1 MSEAVKDHFLRGVD
15 SIKNSINLKKAK
27 LVQLGVFLIGTL
39 MILLLFIW
47 SYSKIT
53 LSGSN
58 CRNIEKNKLDTS
70 ELKAYDYT
78 KKQEPIDDDEKTYG
92 DYRLRDFYVKT
103 AYNCCASGSFSH
115 DFVNE
120 CAIENC
126 IQLGAR
132 CLDFEVYSFDGN
144 PIISVSTDKNFGVKE
159 TYNYLEFDRIIGKI
173 RDMAFTSG
181 VNSAGNISTDPL
193 ILHFRIKTEHKNI
206 LDSMADSLNKNLYDR
221 LLSRRYSYKYN
232 GKDLGNVEMKYLKG
246 KVIIM
251 VNKLEPLNIEET
263 KLYEYV
269 NIISGGEN
277 MRLMRYKE
285 VTLSGVLEEIRD
297 FNKEKMTICIP
308 DMNANPEN
316 MDWSQLSHKMVSGMK
331 YDVDLKKEVPAIIPY
346 GYGIQFIG
354 MCFQSPS
361 GRIDPFLKTY
371 IDEFNRKKSSFIL
384 KPKELRKVN
393 AQTVVEVDTNLFNTQ
408 EVRNEETRAE
418 AAKYGAS
425 I

>member
-1 MSEAVKDHFLRGVD
+1 MSEAIQKSYNKMVD
-15 SIKNSINLKKAK
+15 SVKNSINLKKAK

-39 MILLLFIW
+39 MILLLLIW
-47 SYSKIT
+47 SYSKLT
-53 LSGSN
+53 LSRSN
-58 CRNIEKNKLDTS
+58 CSNIEKTKLDTS
-70 ELKAYDYT
+70 ELKPYNYLKLQLDND
-78 KKQEPIDDDEKTYG
+78 KKTYG

-132 CLDFEVYSFDGN
+132 CLDFEVYSFDDN

-159 TYNYLEFDRIIGKI
+159 TYNYLEFDRIMAKI

-181 VNSAGNISTDPL
+181 VNSAGNISSDPL

-206 LDSMADSLNKNLYDR
+206 LDSMADSLNRNFYDR

-232 GKDLGNVEMKYLKG
+232 GKDLGNVEMKYLEG

-263 KLYEYV
+263 KLYEYI
-269 NIISGGEN
+269 NIVSGGEN

-308 DMNANPEN
+308 DLNANPEN
-316 MDWSQLSHKMVSGMK
+316 MDWSQLTHKMVQGK
-331 YDVDLKKEVPAIIPY
+331 KTDEEGKEVPAIIPY
-346 GYGIQFIG
+346 GYGIQFVG
-354 MCFQSPS
+354 MSFQSPS

-371 IDEFNRKKSSFIL
+371 IDEFNRHKSSFIL
-384 KPKELRKVN
+384 KPKELRMENPQTTLNPRMDGVN
-393 AQTVVEVDTNLFNTQ
+393 KQ
-408 EVRNEETRAE
+408 
-418 AAKYGAS
+418 AAAYESS
-425 I
+425 IELMARFTGGGS